1 MKLLI
6 IEDEIAL
13 AESINTLLCKEGYLC
28 ETANSYDTAIEKI
41 SLYQYDIVI
50 VDITLPDGNGLN
62 LIKHLRKKNTKS
74 GVIVISAKTSV
85 EHKVAGLEVGAD
97 DYLAKPFHLSE
108 LNARIK
114 SLIRR
119 VNFDGSN
126 TLILNEMTVLTDEH
140 KVFIHGNELELTKR
154 EFDLLLFFIANKNRV
169 ITKLSIGEHLWGDMM
184 DSADSYDFV
193 YTHIKNLRRKLL
205 KAGAEDYIK
214 NIYSVG
220 YKFLT

>member
-1 MKLLI
+1 
-6 IEDEIAL
+6 
-13 AESINTLLCKEGYLC
+13 
-28 ETANSYDTAIEKI
+28 
-41 SLYQYDIVI
+41 
-50 VDITLPDGNGLN
+50 
-62 LIKHLRKKNTKS
+62 
-74 GVIVISAKTSV
+74 
-85 EHKVAGLEVGAD
+85 
-97 DYLAKPFHLSE
+97 
-108 LNARIK
+108 
-114 SLIRR
+114 
-119 VNFDGSN
+119 
-126 TLILNEMTVLTDEH
+126 MTVLTDEH